1 MTEKRFH
8 RDDYP
13 TDILGEFGLTEQMI
27 YDLPDYIHDRIE
39 LGGMSPLLPISIK
52 QPFGLTRCYAKFC
65 LVETNNGFVD
75 VMFSPKLKEIDLSG
89 FSESDIRMLKEG
101 KVIVSDIEESITNDE
116 GEEETQKIKAFVQ
129 IDNDT
134 NCVVYTPTQII
145 GRNLKTVSDKL
156 DLSDTDLQSFWKGGL
171 VTVGVPDSQGG
182 TSNVTVGVDL
192 FSEKGVVVVPGDA
205 TRWKSV
211 VRSSMPEYSFGNDG
225 CWLNRNGVLSYVPEP
240 EFTEDIL
247 NVLERQARQSGI
259 ILDSLQKQNENQHQ
273 YGQGVSEDEAHQITR

>member
-1 MTEKRFH
+1 MTEKLFH

-13 TDILGEFGLTEQMI
+13 IDILSEFGLTEQMI

-39 LGGMSPLLPISIK
+39 LGGMSPLLPITIK
-52 QPFGLTRCYAKFC
+52 QPFGFTHCYAKFC
-65 LVETNNGFVD
+65 LVESENGFVD
-75 VMFSPKLKEIDLSG
+75 VMFSPKLKEIDLSR
-89 FSESDIRMLKEG
+89 FSESDTRMLKEG
-101 KVIVSDIEESITNDE
+101 KVIVSDIEESVLNDE
-116 GEEETQKIKAFVQ
+116 GEEETQIFKAFVQ

-156 DLSDTDLQSFWKGGL
+156 DLSDSDLQSFWKGGL
-171 VTVGVPDSQGG
+171 VTVGIADSQGG

-192 FSEKGVVVVPGDA
+192 FSEKGVVVVPGDVS
-205 TRWKSV
+205 RWKSV

-225 CWLNRNGVLSYVPEP
+225 CWLNRHGVLSYVPES

-247 NVLERQARQSGI
+247 NVLERQAHQSGI
-259 ILDSLQKQNENQHQ
+259 MLDSMQKQNDNQHQ
-273 YGQGVSEDEAHQITR
+273 YGQGFSGDEAHQITR

>member
-1 MTEKRFH
+1 MTEKIFH

-13 TDILGEFGLTEQMI
+13 IDLLGEFGLTEQMI

-52 QPFGLTRCYAKFC
+52 QPFGVTRCYAKFC
-65 LVETNNGFVD
+65 LVEKEGGLVD
-75 VMFSPKLKEIDLSG
+75 VMFSPKLKEIDLSS
-89 FSESDIRMLKEG
+89 FSESDIEMLKEG
-101 KVIVSDIEESITNDE
+101 KVIVSDIEETITNDE

-145 GRNLKTVSDKL
+145 GRNLQTVSDKL
-156 DLSDTDLQSFWKGGL
+156 DLSDTDLQSFWKGSL
-171 VTVGVPDSQGG
+171 VTVGLPDSQGG

-205 TRWKSV
+205 SRWKSV

-225 CWLNRNGVLSYVPEP
+225 CWLNRKGVLSYVPES
-240 EFTEDIL
+240 EFTEEIL
-247 NVLERQARQSGI
+247 NVLERQAQRSGI
-259 ILDSLQKQNENQHQ
+259 VLDSLQKQNDSQHQ